1 MYHQGNDRAGRS
13 ERVAGLTDVGP
24 GVPSLDVQEYQVPV
38 LILVSVV
45 HIRL

>member
-24 GVPSLDVQEYQVPV
+24 GVPRLDVQEYQVPF
-38 LILVSVV
+38 LILVSIVYV
-45 HIRL
+45 RL